1 MVAFIE
7 SHVGYLSL
15 EVRFD
20 CTQGLSTLLSG
31 SNRIGPTFYLCVCN
45 YVYYAYIYI
54 LQVLFEFVLYVFC
67 MQSLYILLNN
77 TFLNA
82 INIKQGMSLKRNP
95 NFFCDQLLCMCSLPL
110 SSYTMS
116 YN

>member
-31 SNRIGPTFYLCVCN
+31 SNRIGPTFYLCVIM
-45 YVYYAYIYI
+45 YTMHIYI
-54 LQVLFEFVLYVFC
+54 TSSFRVCLYVLCSPF
-67 MQSLYILLNN
+67 ILLNN

-95 NFFCDQLLCMCSLPL
+95 IFFVISFYVCAPSRYHHTQ
-110 SSYTMS
+110 
-116 YN
+116 

>member
-31 SNRIGPTFYLCVCN
+31 SNRIGPTFYLCVIMYTMHIC
-45 YVYYAYIYI
+45 I
-54 LQVLFEFVLYVFC
+54 LQVLFEFVCTFCAVPLY
-67 MQSLYILLNN
+67 S
-77 TFLNA
+77 
-82 INIKQGMSLKRNP
+82 
-95 NFFCDQLLCMCSLPL
+95 
-110 SSYTMS
+110 
-116 YN
+116 